1 MIAQLTGLP
10 VHAGNAL
17 STLLLALTALAGT
30 GMVLTAMVR
39 LRCAPT
45 VYVLS
50 LLLSIP
56 ATLLALMLPAV
67 WWTNLTAPAQGLLL
81 VPLLVLPL
89 TLPLR
94 TLPANWT
101 ATALELGASLPKRL
115 TLLWW
120 PLLKKPALTSLV
132 LAFAFGILK

>member
-17 STLLLALTALAGT
+17 STLLFALTALAGT
-30 GMVLTAMVR
+30 GMVLATMIN
-39 LRCAPT
+39 LRCAPS
-45 VYVLS
+45 VYILS
-50 LLLSIP
+50 LLLSVP
-56 ATLLALMLPAV
+56 ATLLALTLPAL
-67 WWTNLTAPAQGLLL
+67 WWTNITAPLQGLLM

-101 ATALELGASLPKRL
+101 ATAQELGAALPKRL
-115 TLLWW
+115 MLLWW

-132 LAFAFGILK
+132 LVFAFGILK